1 MIATDTYYICLS
13 AGGILFGGLE
23 LRKPGVQQSAMV
35 LQGQINEAG
44 CRCAEIGNTIYWALN
59 ADHFIFLGFCCGS
72 CCMMKLWALYL
83 THYACKCW
91 ALYAVHIFVLDF
103 CPRRVYWILYIDHF
117 FVFLFFLISLG
128 FIYRPYYACWL
139 DSLGYM
145 CGPLPY
151 FCDID
156 AFLNVKQRQ
165 LI

>member
-35 LQGQINEAG
+35 LRGQINEAG

-59 ADHFIFLGFCCGS
+59 ADHFIFLGFCYGS
-72 CCMMKLWALYL
+72 YCMMKLWALYL

-128 FIYRPYYACWL
+128 FIYRPYYTCWL
-139 DSLGYM
+139 GSWTIFATHS
-145 CGPLPY
+145 P
-151 FCDID
+151 IS
-156 AFLNVKQRQ
+156 A
-165 LI
+165 I

>member
-59 ADHFIFLGFCCGS
+59 ADHFIFFLGFCCGS
-72 CCMMKLWALYL
+72 CCMMKRWALYL

-117 FVFLFFLISLG
+117 FVFLFFLFLWASYIDHITHVGWILWDICVAHCPISA
-128 FIYRPYYACWL
+128 I
-139 DSLGYM
+139 
-145 CGPLPY
+145 
-151 FCDID
+151 
-156 AFLNVKQRQ
+156 
-165 LI
+165 